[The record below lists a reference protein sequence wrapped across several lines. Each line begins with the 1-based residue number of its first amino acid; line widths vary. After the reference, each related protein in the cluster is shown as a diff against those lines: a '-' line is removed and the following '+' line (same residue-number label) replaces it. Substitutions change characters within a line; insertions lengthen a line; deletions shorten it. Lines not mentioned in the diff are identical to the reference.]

1 MSGAGENVMNSEHRV
16 AWITGAGKG
25 IGRALAQRLA
35 REGWTVAASARTR
48 EDLSS
53 LAQEFP
59 ERIHPYVMDVTDP
72 TATQT
77 VIANIE
83 QQLGA
88 VTLAVLNAG
97 TYIPTD
103 AQFFN
108 TQSFR
113 TQFEINVMGTVN
125 GLAEI
130 VPRFVARRA
139 GHIAVMA
146 SVAGYRGLPHAA
158 AYGATKAA
166 IINMCEAMSVEL
178 EPHGVVMSVICPGF
192 VKTPLTD
199 KNAFPMPLII
209 SAEDAADYIFRGLNA
224 RRFEIAFPPLFAA
237 MMKLL
242 RILPY
247 RVFFA
252 IARRMRRS

>member
-1 MSGAGENVMNSEHRV
+1 MSSERPV

-25 IGRALAQRLA
+25 IGRALARRLANEGWTIAVSARTGEDLEALA
-35 REGWTVAASARTR
+35 RE
-48 EDLSS
+48 
-53 LAQEFP
+53 FP
-59 ERIHPYVMDVTDP
+59 DRVYPYVLDVTDSSE
-72 TATQT
+72 TQA
-77 VIANIE
+77 VIARIE

-88 VTLAVLNAG
+88 VSLAVLNAG

-103 AQFFN
+103 VHPLN
-108 TQSFR
+108 PRTFR
-113 TQFEINVMGTVN
+113 TQFEVNFMGTVN

-130 VPRFVARRA
+130 VPRFIARRS

-178 EPHGVVMSVICPGF
+178 EQYGVDMSVICPGF

-199 KNAFPMPLII
+199 KNAFPMPFII
-209 SAEDAADYIFRGLNA
+209 SAEDAADYIFRGLNS
-224 RRFEIAFPPLFAA
+224 RRFEIAFPPLFAM
-237 MMKLL
+237 MMKIL

-247 RVFFA
+247 RAFFA
-252 IARRMRRS
+252 IARRIRGA